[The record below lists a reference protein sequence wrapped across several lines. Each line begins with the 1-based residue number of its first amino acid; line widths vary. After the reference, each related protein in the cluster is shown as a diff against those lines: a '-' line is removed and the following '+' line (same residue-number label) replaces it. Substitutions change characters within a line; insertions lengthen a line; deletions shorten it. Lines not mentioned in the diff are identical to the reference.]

1 MEWGK
6 RFWQVAVKDEGGL
19 IVFPSIDL
27 LLYNILT
34 SLLEELQASL
44 HLHIEVSLLPFF
56 HYFSESLQYPPSPK
70 SHWDLSVLSY
80 TRNQRSVPAN
90 QDPKLIDLLHQAILC
105 SITLLP
111 PFKFFH
117 KFWWIP
123 MNIKLAL
130 TPRGIQGPPY
140 SFIHGNTKEI
150 SNMRKKSMSLP
161 IDTSHYIFP
170 RVQPHMDSWFF
181 IYVWC
186 YFRHCFMIYAG
197 FKTFLLS
204 AGKNFVY
211 WHGPVAML
219 VVSEPV
225 ILKEIMSNREISM
238 GKQDMGPIIKKMV
251 GEGLISSKGDK
262 WAKQRKIVNH
272 AFHAERLNNEQ
283 PTIFHA
289 STDDVVEKDED
300 KG

>member
-1 MEWGK
+1 
-6 RFWQVAVKDEGGL
+6 L
-19 IVFPSIDL
+19 IVFPSIDF
-27 LLYNILT
+27 LLYKILT

-44 HLHIEVSLLPFF
+44 HLHIESSLLPFF
-56 HYFSESLQYPPSPK
+56 HYCSKSLQYPPSPK
-70 SHWDLSVLSY
+70 SHWDLSVLSC
-80 TRNQRSVPAN
+80 TRIQRSVPAN
-90 QDPKLIDLLHQAILC
+90 QDPKLIDLLHQAILF

-123 MNIKLAL
+123 INIKRAL
-130 TPRGIQGPPY
+130 TPQGIQGPPY

-150 SNMRKKSMSLP
+150 SNMKKKSMSLP

-181 IYVWC
+181 IYVK
-186 YFRHCFMIYAG
+186 I
-197 FKTFLLS
+197 KTFLLS
-204 AGKNFVY
+204 ASKNSVY

-225 ILKEIMSNREISM
+225 ILKEIIEISM
-238 GKQDMGPIIKKMV
+238 GKQDMGPIMKKMV

-262 WAKQRKIVNH
+262 WAKQ
-272 AFHAERLNNEQ
+272 
-283 PTIFHA
+283 
-289 STDDVVEKDED
+289 
-300 KG
+300 